1 MIEEQIQELK
11 ALCPEARVIAEAGI
25 TYLLLP
31 SLKLPPGATPAVV
44 DGLLCPQQHTGYSTR
59 LFISKPV
66 VGKGTNWTTAR
77 LVERM
82 WHTPSW
88 QGIGADLRLVEMVL
102 GHLEVYR

>member
-1 MIEEQIQELK
+1 
-11 ALCPEARVIAEAGI
+11 V
-25 TYLLLP
+25 
-31 SLKLPPGATPAVV
+31 
-44 DGLLCPQQHTGYSTR
+44 
-59 LFISKPV
+59 
-66 VGKGTNWTTAR
+66 R